1 MGRGEKFEMLIS
13 HRVEGGNYV
22 LMRSRLA
29 KSPGK
34 RDTRPDLRTRR
45 VSRLSLSSSHLPS
58 PLVLAMRSCT
68 RTPAHIY
75 CCATWSGRADHNVTA
90 LLMTKH
96 RAHRIGGAP
105 VRGSPPLVRSS
116 ASRRCRCCG
125 GGYNT
130 AASLYAI
137 VCDADCHYFAISASR
152 PPRIAFAVRPSGN
165 IWTYWNT
172 SIVSIY
178 VPFCPPPS
186 ALYRSISLA
195 SYFSFRVSLF

>member
-1 MGRGEKFEMLIS
+1 MAS
-13 HRVEGGNYV
+13 
-22 LMRSRLA
+22 
-29 KSPGK
+29 
-34 RDTRPDLRTRR
+34 
-45 VSRLSLSSSHLPS
+45 
-58 PLVLAMRSCT
+58 
-68 RTPAHIY
+68 
-75 CCATWSGRADHNVTA
+75 A

-96 RAHRIGGAP
+96 RPSRWRTGEGK
-105 VRGSPPLVRSS
+105 SPISRSS

-137 VCDADCHYFAISASR
+137 VCDADCHYFTISASR

-178 VPFCPPPS
+178 VPFYALLSPLSITLSPS
-186 ALYRSISLA
+186 LPTSRFVCLFFNARITGWAALRSME
-195 SYFSFRVSLF
+195 SFPQFGRTAPSGGDG